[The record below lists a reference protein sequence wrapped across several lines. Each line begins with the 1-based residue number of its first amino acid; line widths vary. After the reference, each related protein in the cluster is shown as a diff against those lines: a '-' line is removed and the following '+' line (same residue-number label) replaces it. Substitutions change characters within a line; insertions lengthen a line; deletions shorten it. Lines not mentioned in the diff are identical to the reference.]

1 MLLNIIKGVIKMG
14 TKKNEGNTT
23 HRPTDEEVDSYLREY
38 SKKHNITQDY
48 IIEAV
53 IGVRYKTKIK
63 KGD

>member
-23 HRPTDEEVDSYLREY
+23 HRPTDEEVDSYFREY
-38 SKKHNITQDY
+38 SKKNNITQDY

-53 IGVRYKTKIK
+53 NGVRYKTKNK